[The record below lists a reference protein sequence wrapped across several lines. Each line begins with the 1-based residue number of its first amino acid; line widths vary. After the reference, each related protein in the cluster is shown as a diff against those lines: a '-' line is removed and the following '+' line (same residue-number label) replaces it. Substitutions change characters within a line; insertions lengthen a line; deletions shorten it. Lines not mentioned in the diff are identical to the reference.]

1 MMHKKITNGFVIQ
14 DYKDNVC
21 IRQEFIAGD
30 QVDYETPDGEGLVLG
45 IDVDEGNYQPFD
57 MVQPNKEKEF
67 DYYVI
72 WMWKCIEPQLY
83 GPYQTPDKQQTEIDR
98 LRTEQGENDHTFF
111 VMNVTKGST
120 VEF

>member
-1 MMHKKITNGFVIQ
+1 MIHKKITTGFVIQ
-14 DYKDNVC
+14 NYDGEKCVG
-21 IRQEFIAGD
+21 QEFIAGD
-30 QVDYETPDGEGLVLG
+30 QVDYETPDGESLVLG

-57 MVQPNKEKEF
+57 MVQPIEEI

-98 LRTEQGENDHTFF
+98 LRTEHGEDDHSFF
-111 VMNVTKGST
+111 VMNITKGA
-120 VEF
+120 VVKF